1 MTFHTTKLNYQ
12 GTNANKQVECIDNKC
27 SIVEGYKAID
37 KSDSIY
43 DMCMPAISS
52 VSYIIKAKQFGFSD
66 SFIYRNVGV
75 EVYYSCL
82 K

>member
-37 KSDSIY
+37 KSDSIC

-52 VSYIIKAKQFGFSD
+52 VSYI
-66 SFIYRNVGV
+66 
-75 EVYYSCL
+75 L
-82 K
+82 